1 MKTMTMHTKPRNLCS
16 KRHKAIDY
24 RPSIQTKAIMVQSSV
39 QRQLK
44 YLTIYKIAKTT
55 KLNPIDKS
63 NEKKSI
69 RNIQIKSHYPAY
81 RRKVIEEIKYHH

>member
-63 NEKKSI
+63 NE
-69 RNIQIKSHYPAY
+69 IKSHYPAY